1 MLDENSSLTY
11 TKLDV
16 SYWFDVAKI
25 KVILKTRCELL
36 GKCSSSLFHPFLF
49 SRLFKSKTLLV
60 DVSILSMQKA
70 PGYFVGSTYTFPGDL
85 L

>member
-1 MLDENSSLTY
+1 MLDEDRSPTY

-25 KVILKTRCELL
+25 KVILKTRSELL
-36 GKCSSSLFHPFLF
+36 GKCSSSLFNPLLL
-49 SRLFKSKTLLV
+49 SCLFKSKTLLV
-60 DVSILSMQKA
+60 DVSILNMQKA
-70 PGYFVGSTYTFPGDL
+70 PGCFIGSTQTFPGDL